1 MARDALEE
9 EDISSAQEL
18 ARQIE
23 AKNAEAGAAARA
35 VGLNECG

>member
-23 AKNAEAGAAARA
+23 AKNAEA
-35 VGLNECG
+35 LNECG